1 MSYLSTSNGIYS
13 VEFQGQT
20 SHFIFNSEIETLG
33 NLIAEYGRYGI
44 VKIKQYVPHKG
55 VFKTLSKKEVES
67 WFNWDT
73 YSIEQ
78 LKKINYIK

>member
-1 MSYLSTSNGIYS
+1 MSYLSTSRGIYS
-13 VEFQGQT
+13 VEFQGQ
-20 SHFIFNSEIETLG
+20 SQQFIFNSQVETLG
-33 NLIAEYGRYGI
+33 DLISEFGKYGI

-55 VFKTLSKKEVES
+55 TFKTMSKKEVQS

-78 LKKINYIK
+78 LKKVNYI